1 MTDNS
6 NLLNNRQ
13 GITSDCLYNMK
24 ASAVRSR
31 SMHCSV
37 LPTNKFVFAP
47 CDVCVACMYF
57 LREKINI
64 FRLQPNICTHHGF

>member
-6 NLLNNRQ
+6 NLIPNRV

-31 SMHCSV
+31 SMRCSV
-37 LPTNKFVFAP
+37 LPTNKSTFNP
-47 CDVCVACMYF
+47 GEVAVLYIPAG
-57 LREKINI
+57 RKIH
-64 FRLQPNICTHHGF
+64 F

>member
-31 SMHCSV
+31 FMRCSV
-37 LPTNKFVFAP
+37 LPTNKSTFNP
-47 CDVCVACMYF
+47 GEVAVLYIPAG
-57 LREKINI
+57 RKIH
-64 FRLQPNICTHHGF
+64 F